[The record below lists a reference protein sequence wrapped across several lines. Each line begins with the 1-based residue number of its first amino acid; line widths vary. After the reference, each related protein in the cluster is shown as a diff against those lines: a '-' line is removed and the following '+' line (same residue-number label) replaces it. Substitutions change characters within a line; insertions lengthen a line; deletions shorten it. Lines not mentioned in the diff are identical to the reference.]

1 MAEQLLNLQAADP
14 VEWCEANIQLD
25 YGAFDRD
32 NHPLMTELPLRAAR
46 TRGGVVGLLGSV
58 QHIKTLCAQLLQ
70 LYTAQVAPGRQAHYD
85 LTLQTLKE
93 FSDDKW
99 TPILNNTP
107 AVKRLIPDQRHAQ
120 TTYYTQF
127 PFGFI
132 RLLSAGILAHRNSKT
147 IEFVTCDESWAY
159 DPGWLGQIKD
169 RLTSYPWSWRMFLPS
184 SGQTANSDLDELWK
198 ASTQKVWHVPC
209 DCCGELIP
217 YVWSP
222 ERKKD
227 EHVSGGMKFTS
238 GEAAFHADGELNLE
252 AILPQ
257 RHLLRMPAM

>member
-1 MAEQLLNLQAADP
+1 MAEQLLELQAADP

-32 NHPLMTELPLRAAR
+32 NHPLMTEPLRAGANM
-46 TRGGVVGLLGSV
+46 RGGVVGLLGSV

-127 PFGFI
+127 PYGFI

-184 SGQTANSDLDELWK
+184 SGQTANSDLDELVEGVHAK
-198 ASTQKVWHVPC
+198 SVACTVRLLRRVDSLRMVARTQKRRTRCRRHEVC
-209 DCCGELIP
+209 Q
-217 YVWSP
+217 
-222 ERKKD
+222 RR
-227 EHVSGGMKFTS
+227 GGF
-238 GEAAFHADGELNLE
+238 
-252 AILPQ
+252 P
-257 RHLLRMPAM
+257 R